1 MGIVVSLETRRQG
14 RSTTDGGRERART
27 AAFHFD
33 LADPGTYLAAER
45 VDRLFPGIAWVPTSL
60 ASVPASL
67 DATAVA
73 ARASTLRMPL
83 VWPERHPEP
92 RPAAMR
98 AAAYAAGVGKGA
110 PFALA
115 ATRLAFCGG
124 FDLDDPEVLAEAA
137 AAAGIGLR
145 EALDAAGD
153 PALDEQMAQEG
164 ARLLAAGATELP
176 VVRVGRLIF
185 PGEPRLAAA

>member
-1 MGIVVSLETRRQG
+1 MGTVVSLEARRRG
-14 RSTTDGGRERART
+14 RHVAGRGRERVST
-27 AAFHFD
+27 AFHFD

-60 ASVPASL
+60 AALRASL
-67 DATAVA
+67 SEADVA
-73 ARASTLRMPL
+73 ARASVLRMPL

-98 AAAYAAGVGKGA
+98 AAAYAAEAGKGA
-110 PFALA
+110 AFALA

-124 FDLDDPEVLAEAA
+124 FALHYPEVRAEPA

-145 EALDAAGD
+145 EALHAAGD
-153 PALDEQMAQEG
+153 G
-164 ARLLAAGATELP
+164 ARDEHMAAEAHRLMEAGA
-176 VVRVGRLIF
+176 
-185 PGEPRLAAA
+185 A